1 MLRSHKAAPCCGV
14 ARHVVTAVL
23 LAALTVASV
32 PTAAFAE
39 ALGIEGAVTA
49 AFQPVASEAAA
60 ASDEGTQRPGA
71 ESGAPVAGG
80 AAPEGAAQD
89 DAVHAEQGG
98 PEEDAVDGSAG
109 AGAGATGDAQQ
120 EAPGGLADEPEGSD
134 GAGQLAA
141 GATATGRPD
150 STQAGADRDD
160 AAEDASAVE
169 SADSQEEDAEDA
181 QKLNVTLA
189 VVGPDADGAHAYWAP
204 STPLEME
211 DGSTAADASEQL
223 FKRAGLTAD
232 YGTGDYGWYL
242 NTITSPYTGDA
253 LGWDQATG
261 KYWQLFVNGTASELG
276 AGSVMLKA
284 GDAVTWAYSAFEED
298 LPEPLPV
305 VPDPDAPRP
314 EWESAWPGYASGSN
328 TEAATP
334 TGEVKES
341 WVSSI
346 KDSADWATNVSDP
359 IYVGS
364 YVYIAAGAKL
374 LQIDPATGKTVR
386 EGALAAPIDSIARM
400 VYADGVVVVPLS
412 GGRLQAL
419 TADALTTVW
428 VTAKLPANEQGGEQQ
443 SLSTLIVKDGCVY
456 FGTAAADWSDSYG
469 GYLVCVD
476 IKTGSVKWKTENA
489 DAGYYWAG
497 AAPIGSLLV
506 MGDDTGFVYAVDS
519 QQGTRV
525 GEGLDLGARVRS
537 TVVADPDGSTVY
549 VVTVD
554 GVLHK
559 VRVGA
564 DGELSEAGKVQFASA
579 STGTPTLAG
588 GRLYVGGQLVQ
599 GSSGGQARCGV
610 LAVIDAK
617 TLQVEHS
624 ITSADGTALEGSNV
638 MSAPVVSTQGGATY
652 VYFTANSL
660 PGGVYRYR
668 VGDATASRIY
678 TPSEDKQNYCMGSIT
693 VGPDGSL
700 YYVNDSGALFAIAG
714 VGDDGSDDQEQPETD
729 NPDKPEKPEGDTPE
743 SEDDDVQNPEDD
755 DTNPGGDGSGDG
767 GSKGDN
773 AAGGGKAP
781 AGTAMVS
788 GKKPL
793 ARAETAS
800 EDTDEPEGD
809 GDERDAEQASGA
821 LSATAGKNVRKGG
834 DTDGE
839 QEDSV
844 RMLSV
849 AGLVAGVI
857 GLVLIGAW
865 LVRARRRA

>member
-39 ALGIEGAVTA
+39 ALGIEGAVA
-49 AFQPVASEAAA
+49 AASQPVASEAAA

-89 DAVHAEQGG
+89 DAVHVEQGA
-98 PEEDAVDGSAG
+98 PEEEAVDGS

-134 GAGQLAA
+134 GAGQLAV

-204 STPLEME
+204 STSLEME

-223 FKRAGLTAD
+223 FKRAGLMAD

-346 KDSADWATNVSDP
+346 KDSADWATYVSDP

-497 AAPIGSLLV
+497 AAAIGSLLV

-714 VGDDGSDDQEQPETD
+714 VGDDGSDDQEKPETD

-743 SEDDDVQNPEDD
+743 SEDDDVQNPGDD
-755 DTNPGGDGSGDG
+755 DANPGGDGSGDG

-781 AGTAMVS
+781 TGTAMVS

>member
-1 MLRSHKAAPCCGV
+1 M
-14 ARHVVTAVL
+14 
-23 LAALTVASV
+23 
-32 PTAAFAE
+32 
-39 ALGIEGAVTA
+39 
-49 AFQPVASEAAA
+49 
-60 ASDEGTQRPGA
+60 
-71 ESGAPVAGG
+71 
-80 AAPEGAAQD
+80 
-89 DAVHAEQGG
+89 
-98 PEEDAVDGSAG
+98 
-109 AGAGATGDAQQ
+109 
-120 EAPGGLADEPEGSD
+120 
-134 GAGQLAA
+134 
-141 GATATGRPD
+141 
-150 STQAGADRDD
+150 
-160 AAEDASAVE
+160 
-169 SADSQEEDAEDA
+169 
-181 QKLNVTLA
+181 
-189 VVGPDADGAHAYWAP
+189 
-204 STPLEME
+204 
-211 DGSTAADASEQL
+211 
-223 FKRAGLTAD
+223 
-232 YGTGDYGWYL
+232 
-242 NTITSPYTGDA
+242 
-253 LGWDQATG
+253 
-261 KYWQLFVNGTASELG
+261 
-276 AGSVMLKA
+276 
-284 GDAVTWAYSAFEED
+284 
-298 LPEPLPV
+298 
-305 VPDPDAPRP
+305 
-314 EWESAWPGYASGSN
+314 
-328 TEAATP
+328 
-334 TGEVKES
+334 
-341 WVSSI
+341 
-346 KDSADWATNVSDP
+346 
-359 IYVGS
+359 
-364 YVYIAAGAKL
+364 
-374 LQIDPATGKTVR
+374 
-386 EGALAAPIDSIARM
+386 
-400 VYADGVVVVPLS
+400 
-412 GGRLQAL
+412 
-419 TADALTTVW
+419 
-428 VTAKLPANEQGGEQQ
+428 
-443 SLSTLIVKDGCVY
+443 
-456 FGTAAADWSDSYG
+456 
-469 GYLVCVD
+469 
-476 IKTGSVKWKTENA
+476 
-489 DAGYYWAG
+489 
-497 AAPIGSLLV
+497 
-506 MGDDTGFVYAVDS
+506 
-519 QQGTRV
+519 
-525 GEGLDLGARVRS
+525 
-537 TVVADPDGSTVY
+537 
-549 VVTVD
+549 VTVD

-668 VGDATASRIY
+668 VGEATASRIY

-743 SEDDDVQNPEDD
+743 SEDDDVQNPGDD